1 MEATSIK
8 KQLKSKAIELAEKQG
23 LLSYY
28 EKNNYV
34 SPATL
39 LMKFKSMHDAEEYIL
54 SACSIGND
62 LTRFGNALWDDT
74 QKLFDLYYEVRKNY
88 EL

>member
-1 MEATSIK
+1 MSIK
-8 KQLKSKAIELAEKQG
+8 KQLKSKAIEIAEKQG
-23 LLSYY
+23 ILSYY
-28 EKNNYV
+28 KEHNYT
-34 SPATL
+34 SPADL
-39 LMKFKSMHDAEEYIL
+39 LMRCKSMHDAEEYIL
-54 SACSIGND
+54 STCSVGDD